1 MKRTRLDMHDAV
13 TAGAGNVFGQ
23 DVGASMPMPAPAHGA
38 PLSRE
43 GKTPR
48 SWLSLAGRIVRN
60 AAIAVALM
68 TLVPIGLT
76 VVRGDR
82 LARMAYNA
90 GANTAA
96 RVSAAD
102 PVRPYRLP
110 VDPSI
115 TPMQAGLAL
124 NALQQH
130 REPVPGFT
138 PIEPTARPSATWR
151 TLAMSPGMFKTARST
166 MYATP
171 NAAPASQAILE
182 AAANGFTPQELEYL
196 RKLATAPVWRE
207 FDLVARAPAVDIIG
221 GQFRIPFGAEA
232 SSETRPLIRFKDT
245 REIADAA
252 VSRAAYYMARGDRA
266 SAETVLRS
274 IVSFGFVMIDN
285 SSTALD
291 ELIGSII
298 VGTGRDA
305 LQRFYALEHDPRAN
319 ASALA
324 PPSRITRADV
334 AAHEAP
340 TSTDDVRRETIA
352 RVDDPTLPPGA
363 RLDALRSLSLA
374 SCTNPR
380 ELLFGPRA
388 DVADVLARARRTL
401 ARYPSERAL
410 IDLQSQVSGQ
420 PSGFKATNP
429 LQAVAVSAA
438 SISSVVLQNPR
449 ITTCTMILSTDW

>member
-1 MKRTRLDMHDAV
+1 MRDAA
-13 TAGAGNVFGQ
+13 TPGAEGVFGQ
-23 DVGASMPMPAPAHGA
+23 GFSASMPIPAPAHGA
-38 PLSRE
+38 PVSGE
-43 GKTPR
+43 AKTPR
-48 SWLSLAGRIVRN
+48 SWLSLAGRVMRN
-60 AAIAVALM
+60 AVIAVALM

-82 LARMAYNA
+82 LARMVFNS

-102 PVRPYRLP
+102 PVRPYRMP
-110 VDPSI
+110 VDPAI

-130 REPVPGFT
+130 REPVAGFT
-138 PIEPTARPSATWR
+138 PIEPASRPAAVWR
-151 TLAMSPGMFKTARST
+151 TLTMSPDMFKTAHFT

-182 AAANGFTPQELEYL
+182 AAAKGFTPQEMEYL
-196 RKLATAPVWRE
+196 RKLATAPLWKE

-232 SSETRPLIRFKDT
+232 SSETRPLMRFKDT

-252 VSRAAYYMARGDRA
+252 VSRAAYYMARGDRD
-266 SAETVLRS
+266 SAEAVLRS

-305 LQRFYALEHDPRAN
+305 LQRFYALEHDPRAS
-319 ASALA
+319 AAALA
-324 PPSRITRADV
+324 MPSRITRADASV
-334 AAHEAP
+334 RKLAV
-340 TSTDDVRRETIA
+340 TSRPFV
-352 RVDDPTLPPGA
+352 PG
-363 RLDALRSLSLA
+363 L
-374 SCTNPR
+374 
-380 ELLFGPRA
+380 
-388 DVADVLARARRTL
+388 
-401 ARYPSERAL
+401 
-410 IDLQSQVSGQ
+410 
-420 PSGFKATNP
+420 
-429 LQAVAVSAA
+429 
-438 SISSVVLQNPR
+438 
-449 ITTCTMILSTDW
+449 

>member
-1 MKRTRLDMHDAV
+1 MKRTRLDIHDAA
-13 TAGAGNVFGQ
+13 TAGAEGVFGQ
-23 DVGASMPMPAPAHGA
+23 GVGASMPMPAPAPA
-38 PLSRE
+38 TPVSRE
-43 GKTPR
+43 TRTPQ

-60 AAIAVALM
+60 AVIAVALM
-68 TLVPIGLT
+68 TFVPIGLT
-76 VVRGDR
+76 VLRGDR
-82 LARMAYNA
+82 LARMVFNA

-96 RVSAAD
+96 RVAATD
-102 PVRPYRLP
+102 AVRPYRVP

-115 TPMQAGLAL
+115 TPTQAGLAL

-138 PIEPTARPSATWR
+138 PIEPASRPAAVWR
-151 TLAMSPGMFKTARST
+151 TLTMSPDMFKTARST

-182 AAANGFTPQELEYL
+182 AAAKGFSPQEMDYL
-196 RKLATAPVWRE
+196 RKLATAPMWHE
-207 FDLVARAPAVDIIG
+207 FDLVARAPVVDIIG

-232 SSETRPLIRFKDT
+232 SSETRPMMRFKDT
-245 REIADAA
+245 REIAEAA
-252 VSRAAYYMARGDRA
+252 VSRAAYYMARGDRE

-305 LQRFYALEHDPRAN
+305 LQRFYALEHDAR
-319 ASALA
+319 ASAAALA
-324 PPSRITRADV
+324 MPSRITRADV

-352 RVDDPTLPPGA
+352 RVDDPTLPMGA

-380 ELLFGPRA
+380 ELLFGPRG
-388 DVADVLARARRTL
+388 DVTDVLARARRTL

-410 IDLQSQVSGQ
+410 IDLQAQMPGQ
-420 PSGFKATNP
+420 SSGFKATGP
-429 LQAVAVSAA
+429 LQSLAVSAA

-449 ITTCTMILSTDW
+449 ITTCTMILSSDW